1 MAFHRIYRKIEK
13 AGGGKT
19 RTNVLNTMPLLIQ
32 FLVCYNIN
40 LKTQQVSLTKDV
52 DVHNYDAGVSF
63 FWNLIAQFPKSWIV
77 DMILISLRYWLLK
90 GKALLIQPVIYRK
103 SLEQ

>member
-1 MAFHRIYRKIEK
+1 MEFHRIYKKIEK
-13 AGGGKT
+13 ANGVKT

-32 FLVCYNIN
+32 FWVCYTIN

-52 DVHNYDAGVSF
+52 DVHKHDAEVSF
-63 FWNLIAQFPKSWIV
+63 FWILIAQFPKSLIV